1 MRNCDIY
8 KLFISTCA
16 FYVKPKRN
24 KRISPEYMVCFLDGD
39 RLRVNVEGAVV
50 VNSRIRG
57 ARLYNKELKP
67 RKIVL

>member
-16 FYVKPKRN
+16 FYVKPY
-24 KRISPEYMVCFLDGD
+24 KRISPEYMVCFLDGN

-50 VNSRIRG
+50 VNSRIKG